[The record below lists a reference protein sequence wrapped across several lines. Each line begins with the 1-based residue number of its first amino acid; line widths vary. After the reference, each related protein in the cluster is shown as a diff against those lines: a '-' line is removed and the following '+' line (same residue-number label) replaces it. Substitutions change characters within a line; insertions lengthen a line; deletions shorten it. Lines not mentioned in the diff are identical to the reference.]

1 MIINEDIKEVVIKG
15 EKIMSINCEIV
26 DLIGFFEKEPRYIY
40 GEESGEFLITREKN
54 GFELLL
60 TISLYEKIVS
70 ISLSYNENLIYN
82 QIYKNVNRIFK
93 SDNILVIEI
102 EKKQVIKIL
111 DNKYFQIIVSEN

>member
-1 MIINEDIKEVVIKG
+1 
-15 EKIMSINCEIV
+15 MSINCEIL
-26 DLIGFFEKEPRYIY
+26 DLIEFFEKEPRYIY

>member
-1 MIINEDIKEVVIKG
+1 
-15 EKIMSINCEIV
+15 MSINCEIL
-26 DLIGFFEKEPRYIY
+26 DLIEFFEKEPRYIY
-40 GEESGEFLITREKN
+40 GEESGEFLLTREKN
-54 GFELLL
+54 WFELLL

-102 EKKQVIKIL
+102 DEKQVIKIL
-111 DNKYFQIIVSEN
+111 DNKYFQIIVSDN